1 MVVNIN
7 DKTEFFDDLETRSDD
22 ERNLDHLNKLNLLID
37 SAKSNKNQSTR
48 LNGALKGLDDLI
60 SIPVSR
66 KSDLIIEQQKNPPF
80 ANLNVSDIKNFAHIY
95 RSPGPIY
102 DLDGHTKDWWRFSRA
117 LHAANIGYGDI
128 VQNCF
133 SYHFTPAGAMFEEA
147 AKILKCT
154 VFPAGSEN
162 TDLQLEVMNTI
173 GTTAYVG
180 VPDFL
185 KIILD
190 KAEENKISLPNLT
203 KAMVTGGPLFPN
215 VAKSFKE
222 RGIQVRQCYGT
233 ADLGLVAYEAA
244 ENEGMVI
251 DENVILEIVKPGTGK
266 PLKDG
271 EVGEVVVTV
280 LNNYELPIIRFATGD
295 LSAILEGK
303 CSTGRTNKRIKGW
316 MGRADQTTKVRGMF
330 VQPSQV
336 NKILENLYLNNK
348 ARLIV
353 SRLNEKD
360 ELHIKIEADISDS
373 TELSSIKTKISE
385 QIKHIINL
393 RGTVEIVPVNSLPND
408 GKVIDDTRDFGE

>member
-102 DLDGHTKDWWRFSRA
+102 DLDGHSKDWWRFSRA

>member
-7 DKTEFFDDLETRSDD
+7 DKTNFFDNLETRSED
-22 ERNLDHLNKLNLLID
+22 ERNSNHLNKLNLLINA
-37 SAKSNKNQSTR
+37 AKNNKNQSIR
-48 LNGALKGLDDLI
+48 LNSDLKGLDDLV

-66 KSDLIIEQQKNPPF
+66 KSDLILEQQKNPPF

-154 VFPAGSEN
+154 VFPAGGEN

-190 KAEENKISLPNLT
+190 KAEENKISLPSLK

-215 VAKSFKE
+215 VAKSFKD
-222 RGIQVRQCYGT
+222 RNIQVRQCYGT

-360 ELHIKIEADISDS
+360 EFHVKIEADISNS
-373 TELSSIKTKISE
+373 SELSSIKTKISE
-385 QIKHIINL
+385 EINNIINL

>member
-7 DKTEFFDDLETRSDD
+7 DKTNFFDNLETRSED
-22 ERNLDHLNKLNLLID
+22 ERNSNHLNKLNLLINA
-37 SAKSNKNQSTR
+37 AKNNKNQSIR
-48 LNGALKGLDDLI
+48 LNSDLKGLDDLV

-66 KSDLIIEQQKNPPF
+66 KSDLILEQQKNPPF

-154 VFPAGSEN
+154 VFPAGGEN

-190 KAEENKISLPNLT
+190 KADENKISLPSLK

-222 RGIQVRQCYGT
+222 RNIQVRQCYGT

-385 QIKHIINL
+385 QIKNIINL

>member
-1 MVVNIN
+1 MV
-7 DKTEFFDDLETRSDD
+7 KLELTLAIQ
-22 ERNLDHLNKLNLLID
+22 NLH
-37 SAKSNKNQSTR
+37 
-48 LNGALKGLDDLI
+48 
-60 SIPVSR
+60 
-66 KSDLIIEQQKNPPF
+66 
-80 ANLNVSDIKNFAHIY
+80 
-95 RSPGPIY
+95 
-102 DLDGHTKDWWRFSRA
+102 
-117 LHAANIGYGDI
+117 GYTLY
-128 VQNCF
+128 F
-133 SYHFTPAGAMFEEA
+133 
-147 AKILKCT
+147 
-154 VFPAGSEN
+154 
-162 TDLQLEVMNTI
+162 
-173 GTTAYVG
+173 
-180 VPDFL
+180 
-185 KIILD
+185 
-190 KAEENKISLPNLT
+190 
-203 KAMVTGGPLFPN
+203 FPN

-360 ELHIKIEADISDS
+360 ELHIKIESDISDS

-385 QIKHIINL
+385 QIKNIINL

>member
-7 DKTEFFDDLETRSDD
+7 DKTEFFDDLETRSND

-48 LNGALKGLDDLI
+48 LKGALKGLDDLI

-154 VFPAGSEN
+154 VFPAGGEN

-373 TELSSIKTKISE
+373 TGIK
-385 QIKHIINL
+385 L
-393 RGTVEIVPVNSLPND
+393 Y
-408 GKVIDDTRDFGE
+408 

>member
-7 DKTEFFDDLETRSDD
+7 DKTEFFDDLETRSND

-37 SAKSNKNQSTR
+37 SAKSNKNQSKR
-48 LNGALKGLDDLI
+48 LKGALKGLDDLI
-60 SIPVSR
+60 SIPVLR

-80 ANLNVSDIKNFAHIY
+80 ANLNVSNITNFAHIY

-266 PLKDG
+266 LLKDG

>member
-1 MVVNIN
+1 
-7 DKTEFFDDLETRSDD
+7 
-22 ERNLDHLNKLNLLID
+22 
-37 SAKSNKNQSTR
+37 
-48 LNGALKGLDDLI
+48 
-60 SIPVSR
+60 
-66 KSDLIIEQQKNPPF
+66 
-80 ANLNVSDIKNFAHIY
+80 
-95 RSPGPIY
+95 
-102 DLDGHTKDWWRFSRA
+102 
-117 LHAANIGYGDI
+117 
-128 VQNCF
+128 
-133 SYHFTPAGAMFEEA
+133 MFEEA

-154 VFPAGSEN
+154 VFPAGGEN

-190 KAEENKISLPNLT
+190 KADENKISLPSLK

-222 RGIQVRQCYGT
+222 RDIQVRQCYGT

-266 PLKDG
+266 PLKDS

-385 QIKHIINL
+385 QIKNIINL

>member
-7 DKTEFFDDLETRSDD
+7 DKTNFFDNLETRSED
-22 ERNLDHLNKLNLLID
+22 ERNSNHLNKLNLLINA
-37 SAKSNKNQSTR
+37 AKNNKNQSIR
-48 LNGALKGLDDLI
+48 LNSDLKGLDDLV

-66 KSDLIIEQQKNPPF
+66 KSDLILEQQKNPPF

-154 VFPAGSEN
+154 VFPAGGEN

-190 KAEENKISLPNLT
+190 KADENKISLPSLK

-222 RGIQVRQCYGT
+222 RNIQVRQCYGT

-360 ELHIKIEADISDS
+360 ELHIKMEADISDS

-385 QIKHIINL
+385 QIKNIINL